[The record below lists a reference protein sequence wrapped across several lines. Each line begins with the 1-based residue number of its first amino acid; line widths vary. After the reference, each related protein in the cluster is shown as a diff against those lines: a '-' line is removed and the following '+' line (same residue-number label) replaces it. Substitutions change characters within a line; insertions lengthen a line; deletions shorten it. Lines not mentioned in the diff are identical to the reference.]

1 MKQISMLA
9 LILVWLLAGCSYSR
23 TDLSKPTSPET
34 QSVSEEKTVSKEDVI
49 QIFTNAKD
57 HRDCIVTDCVV
68 AEDSAYGLIGVVQY
82 TNIDGNPCCLAFIKD
97 SWSCP
102 IGLDADNSTCITND
116 SVLTYIG
123 NGTVQLSLI
132 SRETGIVYDY
142 MVEYSCEGADS
153 NFKVTSTER
162 S

>member
-1 MKQISMLA
+1 M
-9 LILVWLLAGCSYSR
+9 
-23 TDLSKPTSPET
+23 
-34 QSVSEEKTVSKEDVI
+34 
-49 QIFTNAKD
+49 
-57 HRDCIVTDCVV
+57 
-68 AEDSAYGLIGVVQY
+68 AEDSAYGLRGVVQY
-82 TNIDGNPCCLAFIKD
+82 TNKDGNPCCLAFIKD
-97 SWSCP
+97 SWSSP
-102 IGLDADNSTCITND
+102 IGLDADNSTRIAND

-162 S
+162 NELSNVD